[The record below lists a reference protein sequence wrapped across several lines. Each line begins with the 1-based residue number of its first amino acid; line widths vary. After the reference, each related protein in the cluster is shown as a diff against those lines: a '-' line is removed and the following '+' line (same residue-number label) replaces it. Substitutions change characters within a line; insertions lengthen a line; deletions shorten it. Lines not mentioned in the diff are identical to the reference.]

1 MQKVKKIFSKIEIE
15 FFFQINEKKKI
26 LYNIIILHNFTLI
39 YNIYLASDD
48 YLIFFSRESK
58 ERKKLD
64 YIIE

>member
-48 YLIFFSRESK
+48 YLIFFFRESK
-58 ERKKLD
+58 DRKKLD